1 VLLCCVDPILGNHRL
16 RGSLNNH
23 GARTHDLGI
32 TFITV
37 AGGLEGIAKCIC
49 LLIFGYLDR
58 SATFTFSIKI
68 LFNYSSTVESRF
80 LLTDNSL

>member
-1 VLLCCVDPILGNHRL
+1 VLLCCVKPILGNHRL
-16 RGSLNNH
+16 RESLNNH

-37 AGGLEGIAKCIC
+37 AGGPEGSAKCIC

-58 SATFTFSIKI
+58 SATFTFSINI
-68 LFNYSSTVESRF
+68 LFIYSSTVESRF
-80 LLTDNSL
+80 LLTNFSL